1 MRPLLLVLA
10 LFATLPDGRSADGDR
25 LVQEALTAEQ
35 RFEIPRALDLLLQAE
50 RAGRGDAFTLQ
61 RIARQYSDLV
71 TEQPDRPAQR
81 RFAELALEYSRR
93 AAALEPNNPVNVLS
107 IAISYGKLAWVSD
120 TRDKV
125 RYSRLVRSETERALA
140 LDPGYAWAHHI
151 LGRWHL
157 EIARLGIAARAV
169 VALVYGGLPGASV
182 EEGLKHFEKAVALEP
197 DELQH
202 HIELGLAYR
211 ARGDADRA
219 RSALERGLALA
230 PRAKI
235 DLEAHTRARAALA
248 ALAPG

>member
-1 MRPLLLVLA
+1 MRALVL
-10 LFATLPDGRSADGDR
+10 LFVTFATLPAGRGADGDR
-25 LVQEALTAEQ
+25 LVQEALAAEQ

-81 RFAELALEYSRR
+81 RYAELALDYSRR
-93 AAALEPNNPVNVLS
+93 AAALEPTNAVNALS

-140 LDPGYAWAHHI
+140 LDPNYAWAHHI
-151 LGRWHL
+151 LGRWHF

-182 EEGLKHFEKAVALEP
+182 EEGVKHLERALALEP

-202 HIELGLAYR
+202 HIEVGLAYR
-211 ARGDADRA
+211 ARGETERA
-219 RSALERGLALA
+219 RSALERGLALQ

-235 DLEAHTRARAALA
+235 DLEAQKRAREALA
-248 ALAPG
+248 ALAAR